1 MSWAVMNPPEEE
13 PGTASWS
20 GSGAVP
26 RPRRMITV
34 SQDTRAKATLETNSN
49 HPVLH
54 VGEPMPRD
62 FTTGSGIGPVPP
74 DAQAR
79 VLHLHTDA

>member
-1 MSWAVMNPPEEE
+1 M
-13 PGTASWS
+13 
-20 GSGAVP
+20 
-26 RPRRMITV
+26 
-34 SQDTRAKATLETNSN
+34 SQDIRAKATLETSSD

-54 VGEPMPRD
+54 VGELTARD
-62 FTTGSGIGPVPP
+62 FTMGSGIGPVPP